1 MSKGFRARGGEEAV
15 HLQIE
20 LAVGKLCVGR
30 RGWRWVDL
38 LLYLILVPTAGKN
51 KRVIG
56 RRQIPEGQ
64 RAATQALGRL
74 LPSPDSTM
82 SLFTPDDPWNTSR
95 LFRFLREVNG
105 KHGLQLESY
114 EDLHQWSTTHIDL
127 FWSHV
132 WDHTGIIGSKGARV
146 VDATVTPAANPAWF
160 CDSAINFAENLLS
173 NRSPE
178 VTAVVQVCTLSPMY
192 ARSSWHDLACSGT
205 NFPESQAR
213 TRPSLQR
220 AALLAR
226 RRRGL
231 CLSPVRACPR

>member
-1 MSKGFRARGGEEAV
+1 MEMGGPAFIPDIGPDSGEKQTCDREKANSGGPARRDPSPWQV
-15 HLQIE
+15 
-20 LAVGKLCVGR
+20 
-30 RGWRWVDL
+30 
-38 LLYLILVPTAGKN
+38 
-51 KRVIG
+51 
-56 RRQIPEGQ
+56 
-64 RAATQALGRL
+64 AT
-74 LPSPDSTM
+74 SPDSTM

-95 LFRFLREVNG
+95 LFRFVREVNG

-192 ARSSWHDLACSGT
+192 ARSSWRDLACSGT

-213 TRPSLQR
+213 ARPSLQR